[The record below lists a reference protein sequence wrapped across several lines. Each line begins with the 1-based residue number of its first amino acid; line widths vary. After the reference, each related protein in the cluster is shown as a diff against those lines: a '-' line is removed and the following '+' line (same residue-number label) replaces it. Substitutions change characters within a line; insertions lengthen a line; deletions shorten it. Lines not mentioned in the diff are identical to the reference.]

1 MLFQVDTNIMV
12 IVLDLMHIHSF
23 HRQTE
28 AGSKIS
34 LFLALM
40 GFHLCMLILKRSTGP
55 TQGVDNTA
63 ITAEDKYPKT
73 FIESGKKILLSLHY
87 KKNNSFFV
95 C

>member
-1 MLFQVDTNIMV
+1 MLFQVNTNIMV

-23 HRQTE
+23 HGQTE

-40 GFHLCMLILKRSTGP
+40 GFHLCMLIIKRSTGP
-55 TQGVDNTA
+55 TQGLDNTA
-63 ITAEDKYPKT
+63 ITAKDKYPKT
-73 FIESGKKILLSLHY
+73 FIESGK
-87 KKNNSFFV
+87 NF